1 MYMNSNTFLKYL
13 ELKRRLFYN
22 TVMGKYE
29 FVRFNYVGHP
39 DEGEKHW
46 WFVAKTYEDVVE
58 HTKKFFQPTMQE
70 GFDAYAAKYIEFAKK
85 INPDSD
91 YIYVPHPDN
100 HVEGA
105 IRTIWAAKNNTTSAK
120 PKPLDLFNTANN
132 IYLEA
137 FRNRINDVAKGP
149 IYLEDG
155 VRQFGYSEGNPHY
168 EIVERVYSD
177 TLEYP
182 SDKPTYDKVKFIQWP
197 GGKHWYAK
205 IGHEDIVDKNGNQK
219 WESRIDA
226 EAAAYWYIK
235 TYYG

>member
-1 MYMNSNTFLKYL
+1 MK
-13 ELKRRLFYN
+13 
-22 TVMGKYE
+22 KYE
-29 FVRFNYVGHP
+29 FVRFNYVGHK

-46 WFVAKTYEDVVE
+46 WFVAKTFEDVVE

-85 INPDSD
+85 KFTDFDSD
-91 YIYVPHPDN
+91 YVYVPHPDN

-105 IRTIWAAKNNTTSAK
+105 LRTTWAAKNNNTTLN
-120 PKPLDLFNTANN
+120 PCPVELFGIANN
-132 IYLEA
+132 MYLEA
-137 FRNRINDVAKGP
+137 FRNRIEDVAKAP

-155 VRQFGYSEGNPHY
+155 VRQFGYTEGNPYY

-182 SDKPTYDKVKFIQWP
+182 TDKPTFDNVKFIQWP

-205 IGHEDIVDKNGNQK
+205 IGHEDIVDENGNQK
-219 WESRIDA
+219 WESRLDA
-226 EAAAYWYIK
+226 GNAAYWYIK
-235 TYYG
+235 KYYG